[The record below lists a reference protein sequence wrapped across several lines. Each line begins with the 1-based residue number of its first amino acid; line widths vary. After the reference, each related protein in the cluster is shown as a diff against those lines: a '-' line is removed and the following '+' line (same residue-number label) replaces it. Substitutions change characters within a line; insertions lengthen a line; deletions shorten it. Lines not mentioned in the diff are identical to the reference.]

1 MTIPKYAGLS
11 RLAEAA
17 SPIEYYPVKRR
28 GQKRRL
34 LPNWDAINWL
44 ERETEGD
51 TEISDVQVL
60 GTSEEWA
67 EMNGVR
73 ALGWYGAKRRNMY
86 PRRMFDI
93 FRLEASSTGLV
104 TYTPCEAC
112 DDFSRTWACTEH
124 PEIAWDTRRRVWVRP
139 GTPIWYELHPEDRP
153 AEPEPQPTDY
163 FDTGARPP
171 GGSGLYDRMIEMFG
185 QPLPSPG
192 FTVRQADA
200 EAYQRQAALY
210 FQAGSS
216 DPNQGRPG
224 YHYDFATDRWVP
236 DTSDDFRARGEVG
249 AGFFRR
255 GVEVSLPE
263 VSADERLAA
272 EWERQN
278 GISLAD
284 AVRAMG
290 DGVNPFDLGPTRRTY
305 IDRLLG
311 DLPDASITLT
321 GTFTLEITSDTT
333 EASARSV
340 RIEVERDG
348 DTTP

>member
-1 MTIPKYAGLS
+1 MTTPKHAGLS

-17 SPIEYYPVKRR
+17 SPVEYYPVKRR

-34 LPNWDAINWL
+34 VPNWDAINWL

-51 TEISDVQVL
+51 TEISDVSPL
-60 GTSEEWA
+60 GDG
-67 EMNGVR
+67 MNR
-73 ALGWYGAKRRNMY
+73 QLALGWYGAKRQGMY

-93 FRLEASSTGLV
+93 FELEASSSNTIS
-104 TYTPCEAC
+104 YPKPCPDC
-112 DDFSRTWACTEH
+112 LDFSRTWACTEH
-124 PEIAWDTRRRVWVRP
+124 PEIAWDTKRRVWVRP

-153 AEPEPQPTDY
+153 AEPEPQPTAY
-163 FDTGARPP
+163 IDTGARPP
-171 GGSGLYDRMIEMFG
+171 GATGLYDRMIEMFG

-192 FTVRQADA
+192 FTVRQADQ
-200 EAYQRQAALY
+200 EAYRRQAALY
-210 FQAGSS
+210 FQAGPS
-216 DPNQGRPG
+216 DPNAGRPG
-224 YHYDFATDRWVP
+224 YHYHFPTDRWVP
-236 DTSDDFRARGEVG
+236 DTDDALGDFRAGGEVG
-249 AGFFRR
+249 AGFFR

-278 GISLAD
+278 GIPLAD
-284 AVRAMG
+284 VLRQLDRVPDELA
-290 DGVNPFDLGPTRRTY
+290 PRRS
-305 IDRLLG
+305 ILDA
-311 DLPDASITLT
+311 LPDISVTLT

>member
-1 MTIPKYAGLS
+1 MTIPKHAGLS

-17 SPIEYYPVKRR
+17 SPVEYYPVKRR

-34 LPNWDAINWL
+34 VPNWDAINWL
-44 ERETEGD
+44 ERETEDD
-51 TEISDVQVL
+51 TEICNEAPLDF
-60 GTSEEWA
+60 GMT
-67 EMNGVR
+67 R
-73 ALGWYGAKRRNMY
+73 IIALGWYGAKRSGHY

-93 FRLEASSTGLV
+93 FELEASSSSAV
-104 TYTPCEAC
+104 AYPKPCPDC
-112 DDFSRTWACTEH
+112 LDFSRTWACTEH
-124 PEIAWDTRRRVWVRP
+124 PEIPWDTERRVWVRP

-153 AEPEPQPTDY
+153 AEPEPQPTAYTDMGT
-163 FDTGARPP
+163 DGLRLPE
-171 GGSGLYDRMIEMFG
+171 GLYDRMIEMFG
-185 QPLPSPG
+185 QPLPSSG
-192 FTVRQADA
+192 FTVRQADQ
-200 EAYQRQAALY
+200 EAYRRQAALY
-210 FQAGSS
+210 FRAG
-216 DPNQGRPG
+216 
-224 YHYDFATDRWVP
+224 
-236 DTSDDFRARGEVG
+236 GERG
-249 AGFFRR
+249 AGFFRGR
-255 GVEVSLPE
+255 EVSFDE

-278 GISLAD
+278 GIPLAD